1 LTDIPAVAD
10 RAARLFT
17 IPSGV
22 SFVDAL
28 AAGLLAETGGDPLAL
43 ARYTI
48 LLPTRRARRALDDAF
63 LRQSDGRPLL
73 LPRTLPLG
81 DLDPD
86 DVALAG
92 GDEGTAM
99 GEGAAQADLP
109 PAIPA
114 LRRQLLLT
122 QAIQTTGRAGGA
134 PMSVDQAARL
144 AAELA
149 RLLDQVQTE
158 QLSFDRLRGLVPENY
173 AAHWQITLRFL
184 SVLTEEWPKI
194 LADEGCI
201 DPAERRNRAL
211 ALQAEAWRRSP
222 PADPVIA
229 AGSTGSIPATAALL
243 HVVADLPAGRVV
255 LPGLDRDLDDETR
268 DAVLADP
275 AHPQHGLCVLLR
287 RLDVPPSDV
296 RLWPC
301 EGLPATPPPRAR
313 LIGEALRP
321 AATTER
327 WRALAATDAETTA
340 LAGVTRIDCAGPHE
354 EAGVI
359 ALLLRSAAEHP
370 GRRAALVTP
379 DRGLARRVGA
389 ELKRWDIEVDDS
401 AGQPLDQTPAGTFLR
416 LTADMLLEDVA
427 PVPLLA
433 ALKHPLAAGGRDV
446 ARFRAW
452 VRRLERAALRGP
464 RPAAGF
470 DGLQSAFTD
479 REASRFARGVERL
492 AAAAAPFERL
502 IHAQQVRLGELIDA
516 HVTFAEA
523 LAASATETGP
533 ARLWAGDAG
542 EAVATFIADLRQAA
556 SGFAPTPGDRYP
568 ALLGGLL
575 AAQVIRPRYGR
586 HPRLAIWGPLEA
598 RLQHADLLILGGLN
612 EGTWPAEI
620 AADPWLSRPM
630 RRDFGLP
637 APERRIG
644 LAAHDFAQAFGAPE
658 VALTRS
664 LRVEGTP
671 TVPSRWLLRLDGLLR
686 SIGIDPERLHGG
698 RWLDW
703 QTKLDAPAFVR
714 PIAPPAPCPP
724 VEDRPR
730 IIRVT
735 EVEQWRRD
743 PYAIYAKRILRLNAL
758 EPIDAEPSA
767 ADRGTWIHSALER
780 FVREYPQ
787 ELPADALDRLLAIGR
802 EEFGTQMH
810 RPTIAAFWWPRFEH
824 IARWFVDNERERR
837 PTFAAI
843 QAETRGLLQFD
854 SAAGAFT
861 LTATADRIER
871 GRDGRLTIID
881 YKTGG
886 LPKPKE
892 IEFGFVPQLPLE
904 AAIAS
909 EGGFAGVAK
918 AVVASLQH
926 WRLTGGTPA
935 AEVKPVEGEP
945 MQLAGAALAGL
956 RRLVETFDLPETPYQ
971 SVPDPD
977 VAPRFSDYAHLARI
991 KEWSIGVPGEEE

>member
-1 LTDIPAVAD
+1 MAD
-10 RAARLFT
+10 RAACLFT
-17 IPSGV
+17 IPPGV

-48 LLPTRRARRALDDAF
+48 LLPTRRARRALDEAF

-86 DVALAG
+86 DLALAG
-92 GDEGTAM
+92 TD
-99 GEGAAQADLP
+99 EGAAMGQGAALADLP
-109 PAIPA
+109 PAIPS

-122 QAIQTTGRAGGA
+122 QAIQTAGRAGGA

-144 AAELA
+144 AAELS

-158 QLSFDRLRGLVPENY
+158 QLSFDRLRGLVPESY

-194 LADEGCI
+194 LAAEGCL

-211 ALQAEAWRRSP
+211 ALQADAWRRSP

-243 HVVADLPAGRVV
+243 QVVADLPAGRVV
-255 LPGLDRDLDDETR
+255 LPGLDRDLDDETLET
-268 DAVLADP
+268 VLADP

-287 RLDVPPSDV
+287 RLEVAPAAVQPWPGRHPASTPPS
-296 RLWPC
+296 
-301 EGLPATPPPRAR
+301 RAR

-321 AATTER
+321 ATTTEK
-327 WRALAATDAETTA
+327 WRLLAATAVDADA
-340 LAGVTRIDCAGPHE
+340 LAGVTRIDCPGPQE

-359 ALLLRSAAEHP
+359 ALLLRAAAEQP
-370 GRRAALVTP
+370 GKRAALVTP
-379 DRGLARRVGA
+379 DRGLARRVAA
-389 ELKRWDIEVDDS
+389 ELKRWDIDVDDS
-401 AGQPLDQTPAGTFLR
+401 AGQPLDQTPTGTFLR
-416 LTADMLLEDVA
+416 LTAEMLLEEVA

-452 VRRLERAALRGP
+452 VRRLDRAALRGP
-464 RPAAGF
+464 RPAQGFAGLRDALSERDAARF
-470 DGLQSAFTD
+470 GRGLD
-479 REASRFARGVERL
+479 RL
-492 AAAAAPFERL
+492 AAAAAPLERL
-502 IHAQQVRLGELIDA
+502 IHERQVRLGDLIDA
-516 HVTFAEA
+516 HVTFAET
-523 LAASATETGP
+523 LAASATETGA

-542 EAVATFIADLRQAA
+542 EAAATFIADLRQAA
-556 SGFAPTPGDRYP
+556 SGFAPMPGDRYP

-575 AAQVIRPRYGR
+575 AAQVVRPRYGR

-598 RLQHADLLILGGLN
+598 RLQHADLVILGGLN

-644 LAAHDFAQAFGAPE
+644 LAAHDFAQAMGAPDI
-658 VALTRS
+658 VLTRS

-686 SIGIDPERLHGG
+686 SIGVDPERLHGG

-703 QTKLDAPAFVR
+703 QMKLDAPAFVR

-724 VEDRPR
+724 VKDRPR
-730 IIRVT
+730 TIRVT

-743 PYAIYAKRILRLNAL
+743 PYAIYAKRILRLKAL

-780 FVREYPQ
+780 FVRDYPQ
-787 ELPADALDRLLAIGR
+787 DLPADAVERLLAIGR

-810 RPTIAAFWWPRFEH
+810 RPTIAAFWWPRFQH
-824 IARWFVDNERERR
+824 IARWFIDNERQRR
-837 PTFAAI
+837 STFAAVH
-843 QAETRGLLQFD
+843 AETSGQLQFV
-854 SAAGAFT
+854 GLEEAFT
-861 LTATADRIER
+861 LTATADRIEQ

-892 IEFGFVPQLPLE
+892 IEFGFAPQLPLE
-904 AAIAS
+904 AAIAGA
-909 EGGFAGVAK
+909 GGFAGVGGAE
-918 AVVASLQH
+918 VASLQH

-935 AEVKPVEGEP
+935 AEVKPVEGDP
-945 MQLAGAALAGL
+945 TALADAAFAGL
-956 RRLVETFDLPETPYQ
+956 RRLVETFDLPHTPYQ
-971 SVPDPD
+971 SVPDPE

-991 KEWSIGVPGEEE
+991 KEWSIGVPGDEE

>member
-1 LTDIPAVAD
+1 VAD

-17 IPSGV
+17 IPPGV

-86 DVALAG
+86 EVALAG
-92 GDEGTAM
+92 AD
-99 GEGAAQADLP
+99 EGAALGEGPALADLP
-109 PAIPA
+109 PAIPG

-122 QAIQTTGRAGGA
+122 QAIQTAGRAGGA
-134 PMSVDQAARL
+134 PMSVDQATRL

-158 QLSFDRLRGLVPENY
+158 QLSFDRLRGLVPESY

-184 SVLTEEWPKI
+184 SILTEEWPKI
-194 LADEGCI
+194 LAAEGCI

-211 ALQAEAWRRSP
+211 ALQADAWRQSP

-229 AGSTGSIPATAALL
+229 AGSTGSIPATATLL
-243 HVVADLPAGRVV
+243 QVIADLPTGRVV

-268 DAVLADP
+268 EAVLADP
-275 AHPQHGLCVLLR
+275 VHPQHGLCVLLR
-287 RLDVPPSDV
+287 RLEVMPSAV
-296 RLWPC
+296 RAWPC
-301 EGLPATPPPRAR
+301 QGLPSTPQPRAR

-321 AATTER
+321 AATTEK
-327 WRALAATDAETTA
+327 WRVLTTTDADAAA
-340 LAGVTRIDCAGPHE
+340 LAGVTRIDGPGPQE

-359 ALLLRSAAEHP
+359 ALLLRSAAEQP
-370 GRRAALVTP
+370 GKRAALVTP
-379 DRGLARRVGA
+379 DRGLARRVAA
-389 ELKRWDIEVDDS
+389 ELKRWDIDVDDS

-416 LTADMLLEDVA
+416 LTADMLLEDLA
-427 PVPLLA
+427 PVPMLA
-433 ALKHPLAAGGRDV
+433 ALKHPFAAGGRDTV
-446 ARFRAW
+446 KFRAW
-452 VRRLERAALRGP
+452 VRRLERAVLRGP
-464 RPAAGF
+464 RPAPGF
-470 DGLQSAFTD
+470 VGLQGALSERDA
-479 REASRFARGVERL
+479 ARFGRALERL
-492 AAAAAPFERL
+492 AALAAPLERL
-502 IHAQQVRLGELIDA
+502 IHEQQVRLGDLIDA
-516 HVTFAEA
+516 HVTFAEG
-523 LAASATETGP
+523 LAANATESGA

-542 EAVATFIADLRQAA
+542 EAAANFIADLRQAA
-556 SGFAPTPGDRYP
+556 SGFAPMPGDRYP

-575 AAQVIRPRYGR
+575 AAQVVRPRYGR

-644 LAAHDFAQAFGAPE
+644 LAAHDFAQAMGARE
-658 VALTRS
+658 VVLTRS

-698 RWLDW
+698 QWLDW
-703 QTKLDAPAFVR
+703 QMKLDAPDFVR
-714 PIAPPAPCPP
+714 PIAPPTPCPP
-724 VEDRPR
+724 VKDRPR
-730 IIRVT
+730 TIRVT

-743 PYAIYAKRILRLNAL
+743 PYAIYAKRILRLKAID
-758 EPIDAEPSA
+758 PIDAEPSA

-780 FVREYPQ
+780 FVRDYPQ
-787 ELPADALDRLLAIGR
+787 EVPADAVDRLLAIGWQ
-802 EEFGTQMH
+802 EFGTQMH

-824 IARWFVDNERERR
+824 IARWFIDNERLRR
-837 PTFAAI
+837 PTFSAV
-843 QAETRGLLQFD
+843 QAETSGQLQFA
-854 SAAGAFT
+854 SLEGTFT

-871 GRDGRLTIID
+871 GKDGRLTIID

-892 IEFGFVPQLPLE
+892 IEFGFAPQLPLE

-918 AVVASLQH
+918 AEVVALQH

-945 MQLAGAALAGL
+945 MALANGALAGL
-956 RRLVETFDLPETPYQ
+956 RRLVGTFDLPHTPYQ
-971 SVPDPD
+971 SVPDPEM
-977 VAPRFSDYAHLARI
+977 APRFSDYAHLARI

>member
-1 LTDIPAVAD
+1 MAD

-17 IPSGV
+17 IPPGV

-86 DVALAG
+86 EVALAG
-92 GDEGTAM
+92 ADEGATIEQGPAL
-99 GEGAAQADLP
+99 ADLP

-122 QAIQTTGRAGGA
+122 QAIQTAGRATAA
-134 PMSVDQAARL
+134 PMSVDQATRL

-194 LADEGCI
+194 LAAEGCI

-211 ALQAEAWRRSP
+211 ALQADAWRRSP
-222 PADPVIA
+222 PPDPVIA

-243 HVVADLPAGRVV
+243 QVIADLPTGRVV
-255 LPGLDRDLDDETR
+255 LPGLDRDIDDETR

-287 RLDVPPSDV
+287 RLDVASAAVQPWPDRGLQSTPPSRT
-296 RLWPC
+296 RLV
-301 EGLPATPPPRAR
+301 
-313 LIGEALRP
+313 GEALRP
-321 AATTER
+321 AATTEK
-327 WRALAATDAETTA
+327 WRALAATAADVDA
-340 LAGVTRIDCAGPHE
+340 LVGVMRIDCPGPQE

-359 ALLLRSAAEHP
+359 ALLLRSAAEQA
-370 GRRAALVTP
+370 GKRAALVTP
-379 DRGLARRVGA
+379 DRALARRVAA
-389 ELKRWDIEVDDS
+389 ELKRWDIDVDDS

-416 LTADMLLEDVA
+416 LTAEMLAEELA
-427 PVPLLA
+427 PIPLLA

-446 ARFRAW
+446 AEFRAW
-452 VRRLERAALRGP
+452 VRLFERAVLRGP
-464 RPAAGF
+464 RPAPGF
-470 DGLQSAFTD
+470 TGLQRALSD
-479 REASRFARGVERL
+479 SEAARFKRVLDHLATL
-492 AAAAAPFERL
+492 AAPLEPL
-502 IHAQQVRLGELIDA
+502 IHQQRACLGDLIDA
-516 HVTFAEA
+516 HVVFAEG
-523 LAASATETGP
+523 LAARATESGA

-542 EAVATFIADLRQAA
+542 EAAAIFIADLRQAA
-556 SGFAPTPGDRYP
+556 SGFAPMPGDRYP

-575 AAQVIRPRYGR
+575 AAQVVRPLYGR

-598 RLQHADLLILGGLN
+598 RLQHTDVLILGGLN
-612 EGTWPAEI
+612 EGSWPADI

-630 RRDFGLP
+630 RHDFGLP

-644 LAAHDFAQAFGAPE
+644 LAAHDFAQAMGASE
-658 VALTRS
+658 VVLTRA

-686 SIGIDPERLHGG
+686 SMGLDPARLHGG
-698 RWLDW
+698 QWLGW
-703 QTKLDAPAFVR
+703 QEKLDQPEFVR
-714 PIAPPAPCPP
+714 SIPSPAPCPP
-724 VEDRPR
+724 VKDRPR
-730 IIRVT
+730 SIRVT

-743 PYAIYAKRILRLNAL
+743 PYAIYAKRILRLKAL
-758 EPIDAEPSA
+758 ESIDAEPSA
-767 ADRGTWIHSALER
+767 ADRGNWIHHALER
-780 FVREYPQ
+780 FVREHPH
-787 ELPADALDRLLAIGR
+787 ELPADAVDRLLAIGQQ
-802 EEFGTQMH
+802 EFGTQMN
-810 RPTIAAFWWPRFEH
+810 RPAIAAFWWPRFEL
-824 IARWFVDNERERR
+824 IARWFIENERQRR
-837 PTFAAI
+837 PTFAAVH
-843 QAETRGLLQFD
+843 AETAGQLQFV
-854 SAAGAFT
+854 SLEGAFT
-861 LTATADRIER
+861 LTATADRIEH
-871 GRDGRLTIID
+871 GKDGRLTIID
-881 YKTGG
+881 YKTGS

-892 IEFGFVPQLPLE
+892 IEFGFAPQLPLE

-909 EGGFAGVAK
+909 VGGFAGVAK
-918 AVVASLQH
+918 ADVATLQH
-926 WRLTGGTPA
+926 WRLTGGNPV
-935 AEVKPVEGEP
+935 AEIEPVKGEP
-945 MQLAGAALAGL
+945 KALADAALAGL
-956 RRLVETFDLPETPYQ
+956 RRLVGTFDLPDTAYQ
-971 SVPDPD
+971 SVPDPEM
-977 VAPRFSDYAHLARI
+977 APRFSDYAHLARI
-991 KEWSIGVPGEEE
+991 KEWSVGALGEDE

>member
-1 LTDIPAVAD
+1 LTDVAAVAD

-17 IPSGV
+17 IPPGV

-63 LRQSDGRPLL
+63 LRRSDGRPLL

-92 GDEGTAM
+92 ADESATIEQGPAL
-99 GEGAAQADLP
+99 ADLP

-122 QAIQTTGRAGGA
+122 QAIQTAGRSSGA
-134 PMSVDQAARL
+134 PMSVDQATRL

-194 LADEGCI
+194 LAAEGCI

-222 PADPVIA
+222 PPDPVIA

-243 HVVADLPAGRVV
+243 QVIADLPTGRVV

-287 RLDVPPSDV
+287 RLEVMPSAV
-296 RLWPC
+296 RPWPC
-301 EGLPATPPPRAR
+301 QGLPSTAPSRAR
-313 LIGEALRP
+313 LVGEALRP
-321 AATTER
+321 ATTTEK
-327 WRALAATDAETTA
+327 WRALPANAADAAA
-340 LAGVTRIDCAGPHE
+340 LAGITRVDCPGPQE

-359 ALLLRSAAEHP
+359 ALLLRAAAEQS
-370 GRRAALVTP
+370 GKRAALVTP
-379 DRGLARRVGA
+379 DRGLARRVAA
-389 ELKRWDIEVDDS
+389 ELKRWDIDVDDS

-416 LTADMLLEDVA
+416 LTAEMVA
-427 PVPLLA
+427 EELAPIPFLA
-433 ALKHPLAAGGRDV
+433 ALKHPLAAGTRDV
-446 ARFRAW
+446 AEFRAW
-452 VRRLERAALRGP
+452 VRCFEMAMLRGP
-464 RPAAGF
+464 RPAPGF
-470 DGLQSAFTD
+470 VGLQSALSD
-479 REASRFARGVERL
+479 SDAVRFGRLLERL
-492 AAAAAPFERL
+492 ADLAAPLGRL
-502 IHAQQVRLGELIDA
+502 IGEQQVRLGDLIDA
-516 HVTFAEA
+516 HVTFAEG
-523 LAASATETGP
+523 LASSATESG
-533 ARLWAGDAG
+533 ARRLWAGDAG
-542 EAVATFIADLRQAA
+542 EAAAIFVADLRQAA
-556 SGFAPTPGDRYP
+556 SGFAPMPGDRYP

-575 AAQVIRPRYGR
+575 AAQVARPRYGR

-598 RLQHADLLILGGLN
+598 RLQHTDLLILGGLN
-612 EGTWPAEI
+612 EGTWPADI

-644 LAAHDFAQAFGAPE
+644 LAAHDFAQAMGAPE
-658 VALTRS
+658 VVLTRS

-671 TVPSRWLLRLDGLLR
+671 TVPSRWLLRFDGLLR
-686 SIGIDPERLHGG
+686 TIGIDPGRRHGG
-698 RWLDW
+698 QWLDW
-703 QTKLDAPAFVR
+703 QTKLDAPEFVR
-714 PIAPPAPCPP
+714 PIAPPVPCPP
-724 VEDRPR
+724 VKDRPR
-730 IIRVT
+730 AIRVT

-743 PYAIYAKRILRLNAL
+743 PYAIYAKRILRLKAID
-758 EPIDAEPSA
+758 PIDAEPSA

-787 ELPADALDRLLAIGR
+787 DLPANALDRLLAIGR
-802 EEFGTQMH
+802 QEFGTQMN

-824 IARWFVDNERERR
+824 IARWFVENEAQRR
-837 PTFAAI
+837 PTFAAV
-843 QAETRGLLQFD
+843 QAETSGQLQFV
-854 SAAGAFT
+854 SLEGAFT

-871 GRDGRLTIID
+871 GTDGRLTIID

-886 LPKPKE
+886 LPKPKD
-892 IEFGFVPQLPLE
+892 IEFGFAPQLPLE

-909 EGGFAGVAK
+909 EGGFAGIARAEVA
-918 AVVASLQH
+918 ALQH

-945 MQLAGAALAGL
+945 MALAHAALTGL
-956 RRLVETFDLPETPYQ
+956 RRLVGTFDLPHTPYQ
-971 SVPDPD
+971 SVPDPET
-977 VAPRFSDYAHLARI
+977 APRFSDYAHLARI